1 MTLLAAELYEAFLNS
16 PYGKLAC
23 GELAQDYGR
32 SKVRVYAG
40 EDFVCAIKRTEP
52 KPLTGPTVLD
62 LPPLQSRVIQKFIKK
77 IAIARKAAASLGLHG
92 QHRDFQK
99 TKIYIES
106 VQQAGALLRELTS

>member
-32 SKVRVYAG
+32 SEVRVYAG

-62 LPPLQSRVIQKFIKK
+62 LQSRVIQKFIKK